1 MNILNFLSNVSSAAN
16 CLANVP
22 PTFKLFFE
30 TEEIRTKWNSSVLLG
45 KLYSLDEQCR
55 LIYGSFSHYCN
66 GVRKSFCSST
76 LLFLNILS
84 HTH

>member
-1 MNILNFLSNVSSAAN
+1 M
-16 CLANVP
+16 P

-30 TEEIRTKWNSSVLLG
+30 TEDIRTHWNSSVLLG
-45 KLYSLDEQCR
+45 TLYSLDEQCR